1 MSTAVATE
9 ATTDEK
15 KWKMI
20 DARIRR
26 RGNSP
31 DALIEVLH
39 AVQEAFG
46 YLEPD
51 VLEYVGNAL
60 GVPRAVST
68 AWLLSIRFSRSS
80 LKVSTP
86 LSSAPARPA
95 TSSRSCPPCP
105 HARSPRHKTWRTSEG
120 GKVSLLTARC
130 LGACS
135 MAPAMVVDG
144 NVQGRVAPEGID
156 SSSRSCGHD
165 RRCRAGANG
174 TGAHRAH

>member
-60 GVPRAVST
+60 GVPPSRVYGVATFYSLFTLKPQGEHTVIVCTGT
-68 AWLLSIRFSRSS
+68 ACYINHAAALL
-80 LKVSTP
+80 
-86 LSSAPARPA
+86 ARMRDRLGIKPGE
-95 TSSRSCPPCP
+95 
-105 HARSPRHKTWRTSEG
+105 TSED

-156 SSSRSCGHD
+156 LLLEELRP
-165 RRCRAGANG
+165 
-174 TGAHRAH
+174 

>member
-1 MSTAVATE
+1 MSTAVAAET
-9 ATTDEK
+9 TTDEK

-60 GVPRAVST
+60 GVPPSRVYGVATFYSLFMLKPQGEHTCIVCTGT
-68 AWLLSIRFSRSS
+68 ACYINHATALLDKIHERLGIRPGE
-80 LKVSTP
+80 T
-86 LSSAPARPA
+86 SADN
-95 TSSRSCPPCP
+95 T
-105 HARSPRHKTWRTSEG
+105 
-120 GKVSLLTARC
+120 VSLLTARC

-144 NVQGRVAPEGID
+144 SVQGRLTPEAVDLVLEGLK
-156 SSSRSCGHD
+156 S
-165 RRCRAGANG
+165 
-174 TGAHRAH
+174 

>member
-1 MSTAVATE
+1 MPPTVTETPTAAPMS
-9 ATTDEK
+9 DDK

-60 GVPRAVST
+60 GVPLSRVYGVATFYSLFMLKPQGAHTVVVCTGT
-68 AWLLSIRFSRSS
+68 ACYIKPGETTEDRN
-80 LKVSTP
+80 
-86 LSSAPARPA
+86 
-95 TSSRSCPPCP
+95 
-105 HARSPRHKTWRTSEG
+105 
-120 GKVSLLTARC
+120 VSLLNARC

-135 MAPAMVVDG
+135 LAPAVVIDG
-144 NVQGRVAPEGID
+144 SVHGRCTPETVD
-156 SSSRSCGHD
+156 LLLKEL
-165 RRCRAGANG
+165 RA
-174 TGAHRAH
+174 

>member
-1 MSTAVATE
+1 MSSAVTAE
-9 ATTDEK
+9 ASTDDK

-51 VLEYVGNAL
+51 VLEYVGDAL
-60 GVPRAVST
+60 GVPPSRVYGVATFYSLFMLKPQGEHTVIVCTGT
-68 AWLLSIRFSRSS
+68 ACYINHATALLSRINE
-80 LKVSTP
+80 LLGIKTGE
-86 LSSAPARPA
+86 
-95 TSSRSCPPCP
+95 TSDD
-105 HARSPRHKTWRTSEG
+105 G
-120 GKVSLLTARC
+120 LVSLLNARC

-135 MAPAMVVDG
+135 MAPAVVVDG
-144 NVQGRVAPEGID
+144 NVQGRVTPE
-156 SSSRSCGHD
+156 
-165 RRCRAGANG
+165 AMG
-174 TGAHRAH
+174 TILEGLKP

>member
-1 MSTAVATE
+1 MSTAAPAV
-9 ATTDEK
+9 TTTADDK

-51 VLEYVGNAL
+51 VLAYVGNAL
-60 GVPRAVST
+60 GVPPSRVYGVATFYSLFMLKPQGEHTVIVCTGT
-68 AWLLSIRFSRSS
+68 ACYINGAAALLAEVRGLLGIEAGAT
-80 LKVSTP
+80 TP
-86 LSSAPARPA
+86 DGR
-95 TSSRSCPPCP
+95 
-105 HARSPRHKTWRTSEG
+105 
-120 GKVSLLTARC
+120 VSLLKARC

-135 MAPAMVVDG
+135 MAPAVVVDG
-144 NVQGRVAPEGID
+144 EVHGKVEPSELASLLVGL
-156 SSSRSCGHD
+156 
-165 RRCRAGANG
+165 
-174 TGAHRAH
+174 

>member
-1 MSTAVATE
+1 MSTAVTAE
-9 ATTDEK
+9 ATTDDK

-51 VLEYVGNAL
+51 VLEYVGDAL
-60 GVPRAVST
+60 GVPPSRVYGVATFYSLFMLKPQGEHTVIVCTGT
-68 AWLLSIRFSRSS
+68 ACYINHAAALLGRIHDR
-80 LKVSTP
+80 LDIKPGET
-86 LSSAPARPA
+86 SAD
-95 TSSRSCPPCP
+95 
-105 HARSPRHKTWRTSEG
+105 G
-120 GKVSLLTARC
+120 NVSLLNARC

-135 MAPAMVVDG
+135 MAPAVVVDG
-144 NVQGRVAPEGID
+144 SVQGRVTTDGID
-156 SSSRSCGHD
+156 VILEGLKS
-165 RRCRAGANG
+165 
-174 TGAHRAH
+174 

>member
-1 MSTAVATE
+1 MSTAVAAE

-31 DALIEVLH
+31 DSLIEVLH

-60 GVPRAVST
+60 GVPPSRVYGVATFYSLFMLKPQGEHTVIVCTGT
-68 AWLLSIRFSRSS
+68 ACYINHASALLGRMHDRLGI
-80 LKVSTP
+80 KP
-86 LSSAPARPA
+86 GE
-95 TSSRSCPPCP
+95 
-105 HARSPRHKTWRTSEG
+105 TSEDG
-120 GKVSLLTARC
+120 QVSLLTARC

-144 NVQGRVAPEGID
+144 NVQGRVEPEGID
-156 SSSRSCGHD
+156 RILEGL
-165 RRCRAGANG
+165 RA
-174 TGAHRAH
+174 